1 MNIKDILLTDKDTS
15 IFICNIIFTS
25 LALLPQLII
34 TNSLYLFIYI
44 NLYIIT
50 IYLKIFIECD
60 FKFSEFNSTLIKNK
74 NLININVLILPL
86 IISKI
91 LESLISQKSLNF
103 FIILKFLI
111 ILILIVLIL
120 TFSIKPINKLSK
132 KIDGNSEE
140 KINVISFYSF
150 LFSSLIIIIYIYFFI
165 TSNKTFTINFLD
177 INLNVKSLFYQIFIF
192 SIIFNVLVSLVS
204 SNKLTNRKNL
214 NERHRD
220 WDIICNLICTIIVAN
235 ILVFFSLYLLNLNF
249 YNNIKLII
257 ISILLLLRLFDN
269 TKNITSKDN
278 LLNYIS

>member
-25 LALLPQLII
+25 LALLPQLVI

-257 ISILLLLRLFDN
+257 ISILLLLILFDN